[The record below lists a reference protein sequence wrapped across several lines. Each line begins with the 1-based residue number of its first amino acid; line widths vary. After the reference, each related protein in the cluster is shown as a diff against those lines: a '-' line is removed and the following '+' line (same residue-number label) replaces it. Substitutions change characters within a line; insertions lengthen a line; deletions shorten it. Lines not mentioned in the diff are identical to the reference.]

1 MPSLTKKEQKMSDEV
16 LAALSRIEAIAH
28 YYGSLAGQSDEITEA
43 FKGITEEA
51 SEAIA
56 IVKGASK

>member
-1 MPSLTKKEQKMSDEV
+1 MSDEV